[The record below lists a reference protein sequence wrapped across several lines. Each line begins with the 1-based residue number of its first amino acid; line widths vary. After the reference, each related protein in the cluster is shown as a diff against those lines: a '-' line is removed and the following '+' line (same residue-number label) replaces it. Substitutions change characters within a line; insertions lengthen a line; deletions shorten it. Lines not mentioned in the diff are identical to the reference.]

1 MFCTSLDFLVQQRP
15 PRTCTDWKSA
25 SVLSPVPND
34 IKADFSL
41 FINTNYLSL
50 QRQCEAHTGRTL
62 CLFCFL
68 KLIMNRP
75 VHSEHKLVWSLEGW
89 FPAGPEKV
97 FFYFFFF
104 WRKLWCHQ
112 RTHHVE
118 DCENVNVPTLRL
130 HLDLKIACKVLYAHH
145 IRNDPTICWFKQN
158 INVWLTLCCCW
169 FVRISTNLANLW

>member
-1 MFCTSLDFLVQQRP
+1 MFCTSLDFMVQQRP

-75 VHSEHKLVWSLEGW
+75 VHSEHKLVWGLEGW
-89 FPAGPEKV
+89 FPAGPKKV
-97 FFYFFFF
+97 VFSPDANYDVISG
-104 WRKLWCHQ
+104 RIMLKTVKLWMHLHSVF
-112 RTHHVE
+112 TWIK
-118 DCENVNVPTLRL
+118 DCLLSFICTWLRL
-130 HLDLKIACKVLYAHH
+130 FPCFLI
-145 IRNDPTICWFKQN
+145 IN
-158 INVWLTLCCCW
+158 I
-169 FVRISTNLANLW
+169 I